1 MYQQQSY
8 DQHADWYNQLFPTRE
23 SKVNY
28 YLKVRSAGQDT
39 VAQWLQLLFFKCL
52 DPLLKEP
59 FQQWL
64 TIGDAYGFDAQYILK
79 TGNNAMATDLN
90 THFLEIAKEENIIW
104 EYAAQ
109 NAENLSFA
117 NNSFDYVLCKESY
130 HHFPRPYAA
139 LYEMIR
145 VAQKGIVII
154 EPQDPVLKMPVLLW
168 LSNIL
173 ASKNKLL
180 NKVWKNQFSY
190 EPVGN
195 FVYKVSERELEK
207 FAAGLNLPLVAFKAI
222 NPHFYSKTLDGMS
235 VNSKSRAFFL
245 IKAKKWVLDILL
257 KLRVIPGQVL
267 SVVVFKQMPDEQTIK
282 QLRSDGYRLVTVPKN
297 PYAK

>member
-8 DQHADWYNQLFPTRE
+8 DRHANWYNQLFPTRE

-39 VAQWLQLLFFKCL
+39 IAHWLQMLFFKCL

-59 FQQWL
+59 FQNWL

-79 TGNNAMATDLN
+79 TGNHAMATDLN
-90 THFLEIAKEENIIW
+90 THFLEIAKEESIIQ
-104 EYAAQ
+104 EYDAQ
-109 NAENLSFA
+109 NAEHLSFS

-145 VAQKGIVII
+145 VAKKGIVII
-154 EPQDPVLKMPVLLW
+154 EPQDPVLKMPALLW
-168 LSNIL
+168 LSNVL
-173 ASKNKLL
+173 VSKSKLL
-180 NKVWKNQFSY
+180 NKIWKNRFSY

-195 FVYKVSERELEK
+195 FVYKVSARELEK

-222 NPHFYSKTLDGMS
+222 NPHFYSKKLDGIS
-235 VNSKSRAFFL
+235 SASKSRAFFL
-245 IKAKKWVLDILL
+245 IKTKKLFLDILL
-257 KLRVIPGQVL
+257 QLGIIPGQVI
-267 SVVVFKQMPDEQTIK
+267 SAIVFKQIPDELTIH
-282 QLRSDGYRLVTVPKN
+282 QLQSDGYRLINIPKN
-297 PYAK
+297 PYIK